1 MRTNC
6 VDNAKK
12 IWWDIRLH
20 PFFDTLEVRV
30 CDAQSRVDDTIAL
43 AAIIQAIIVKLHRL
57 QRQNLSFRI
66 YRRRLIDE
74 NRWRAAR
81 YGLDGKLIDFGRE
94 QEMEA
99 RSLLERD
106 AGVRRRGVA
115 GTRAASAELAHI
127 ERIMR
132 EGNGADRQLEVWE
145 RTRDMREVVD
155 HIVRETY
162 EGLTIPEPGTVAA

>member
-1 MRTNC
+1 M
-6 VDNAKK
+6 
-12 IWWDIRLH
+12 
-20 PFFDTLEVRV
+20 
-30 CDAQSRVDDTIAL
+30 
-43 AAIIQAIIVKLHRL
+43 IQAIIVKLHKL

-99 RSLLERD
+99 RSLLNEMLEFIGPELQDLGSQRD
-106 AGVRRRGVA
+106 
-115 GTRAASAELAHI
+115 LAHI
-127 ERIMR
+127 ERILR
-132 EGNGADRQLEVWE
+132 EGNGADRQLEVWA

-162 EGLTIPEPGTVAA
+162 EGLDLKESEAEESSDAPA

>member
-1 MRTNC
+1 M
-6 VDNAKK
+6 
-12 IWWDIRLH
+12 H

-43 AAIIQAIIVKLHRL
+43 AAVIQAIIVRLHKL
-57 QRQNLSFRI
+57 QQQNLSFRI

-94 QEMEA
+94 QEMDA
-99 RSLLERD
+99 RILLNEMLEF
-106 AGVRRRGVA
+106 V
-115 GTRAASAELAHI
+115 GTELQELGSGKELAHV
-127 ERIMR
+127 ERILR
-132 EGNGADRQLEVWE
+132 EGNGADRQLEVWA
-145 RTRDMREVVD
+145 RTRDMRAVVD

-162 EGLTIPEPGTVAA
+162 EGLTVAEPGTTTAA

>member
-1 MRTNC
+1 
-6 VDNAKK
+6 
-12 IWWDIRLH
+12 
-20 PFFDTLEVRV
+20 VRV

-81 YGLDGKLIDFGRE
+81 YGMDGKLIDFGRE
-94 QEMEA
+94 REMEA
-99 RSLLERD
+99 RSLLNEMLEFI
-106 AGVRRRGVA
+106 GPELQELG
-115 GTRAASAELAHI
+115 SQAELEHI
-127 ERIMR
+127 HKIMR
-132 EGNGADRQLEVWE
+132 EGNGADRQLEVWA

-162 EGLTIPEPGTVAA
+162 EGLTIPAPEVAPL